1 MTTFIQFTKKLWIL
15 VCRRKFLKELD
26 EEMGFHCA
34 QAEKEFIAGG
44 MTPQAARQAAIR
56 QFGNMTKLRE
66 QSHQAVAFRMETVA
80 QDLRFAIRQMLRSP
94 GFAVT
99 AVTTLALGIA
109 ANVIVFGVLQ
119 ALVLRPLDVP
129 HAGKVVSL
137 QPGRNETN
145 FSYPEVRDIRDGQ
158 SVFSAVAA
166 DRVMD
171 FGLDANGTTHPIW
184 GYEVSGQYF
193 EVVSIKPLLGRLLAR
208 ADDDHPGAAEVA
220 VLSWAAWKNYFNS
233 DPAIIG
239 KTVHLNKLPYTVIG
253 VTPQGFYGTEKFL
266 QPEVFVPM
274 SNEAE
279 IEKFNWLDGRQNH
292 NVWAI
297 ARMKEGINLQQV
309 QADLKTVAFRI
320 TKQFP
325 KEEEGLSIRV
335 MRPGLLG
342 DTFGAP
348 ARAFLAGIMA
358 LAGIVLL
365 AACANLGGLFAARTA
380 DRTRELAIRMAIGSS
395 RFRILRQVL
404 TEAFLLALL
413 AGLAASALGWAALSG
428 LAAWRPPT
436 DLPIQFAVLPQP
448 SLILVAGL
456 FSFAAA
462 VLFGIMPLRQVL
474 NADPNDAIKSGVG
487 QSGAGHRWALR
498 DILLAAQIALCC
510 VTVTAAFVAVRGLGR
525 SLNMELG
532 FQPANAVR
540 AQFDLAQAGYSKESA
555 ASFQRRL
562 LAAAS
567 ELPGVEAIGYANT
580 TPLAIDQSGTA
591 VFSPETTDM
600 RLINIA
606 FGAPDYS
613 VSPGYLAAAG
623 TPLVSGRDISFVDTA
638 KSPPVAI
645 VNQEFARRLFHAD
658 HVIGRYFKN
667 LSGHPIQIVG
677 VVADGKYD
685 TLNEDPK
692 PAIFFPI
699 AQEGNT
705 STTLI
710 VRTHPDPTGVT
721 GREMAAAIRKTI
733 LDLDPAIP
741 IQQSSV
747 WSSQLG
753 LQLFPAQVATVAL
766 SLFGVFGLLLSITG
780 TFGLASYSVTKRLRE
795 LSIRA
800 ALGAQAKQ
808 ILAAALGRMLMLL
821 SIGSMIGLV
830 LGAAASRLLSAVVYQ
845 ASALDPIVLCAVAFT
860 MLLTGL
866 VSIVNPV
873 RRALHIDPAG
883 VLREQ

>member
-1 MTTFIQFTKKLWIL
+1 MSTFIQFMKKLWIL
-15 VCRRKFLKELD
+15 ICRRKFLSELD
-26 EEMGFHCA
+26 EEMAFHRT
-34 QAEKEFIAGG
+34 QVEKEFIAGG
-44 MTPQAARQAAIR
+44 MTPQAARDAAMR
-56 QFGNMTKLRE
+56 QFGNVSKLRE
-66 QSHQAVAFRMETVA
+66 QSHQAVAFRMETVV

-129 HAGKVVSL
+129 NAGKVVSL
-137 QPGRNETN
+137 QRSRNDTN
-145 FSYPEVRDIRDGQ
+145 FSYPEFRDIRDGQ

-171 FGLDANGTTHPIW
+171 FGLDASGATHPIW

-193 EVVSIKPLLGRLLAR
+193 EVVSIKPLLGRLLSR

-220 VLSWAAWKNYFNS
+220 VLSWGAWKNYFNS

-239 KTVHLNKLPYTVIG
+239 KTVRLNKLPYTVIG

-266 QPEVFVPM
+266 QPDVFVPM

-292 NVWAI
+292 NAWAI
-297 ARMKEGINLQQV
+297 ARLKEGINLPQA
-309 QADLKTVAFRI
+309 QADLNTVASRI
-320 TKQFP
+320 TKQLP
-325 KEEEGLSIRV
+325 KEEAGLSIRV
-335 MRPGLLG
+335 VRPGLLG

-348 ARAFLAGIMA
+348 ARAFLVGIMA

-380 DRTRELAIRMAIGSS
+380 DRTRELAIRIAIGSS

-413 AGLAASALGWAALSG
+413 AGLAASALGWAALTG

-436 DLPIQFAVLPQP
+436 SLPIQFAVLPQP
-448 SLILVAGL
+448 SLILAAGL
-456 FSFAAA
+456 LSFVAA
-462 VLFGIMPLRQVL
+462 VLFGIMPLRQIL
-474 NADPNDAIKSGVG
+474 NADPNDAIKSGGG
-487 QSGAGHRWALR
+487 QSSGGRRWALR

-510 VTVTAAFVAVRGLGR
+510 ITVTAAFVALRGLGK
-525 SLNMELG
+525 SLSMELG
-532 FQPANAVR
+532 FRPANAVR
-540 AQFDLAQAGYSKESA
+540 AQFDLAQAGYSSESA

-567 ELPGVEAIGYANT
+567 QLPGVEAIGYANS
-580 TPLAIDQSGTA
+580 TPLAIDQSNTA

-600 RLINIA
+600 RLINAA
-606 FGAPDYS
+606 FGAPYYS
-613 VSPGYLAAAG
+613 VSPGYLSAAG
-623 TPLVSGRDISFVDTA
+623 TPLVSGRDISFADTA

-677 VVADGKYD
+677 VVANGKYE

-692 PAIFFPI
+692 PAIFFPF

-705 STTLI
+705 TTALV

-721 GREMAAAIRKTI
+721 SRDMAAAIRKTI

-741 IQQSSV
+741 IQESSA

-766 SLFGVFGLLLSITG
+766 SLFGAFGLLLSITG
-780 TFGLASYSVTKRLRE
+780 TFGLASYSVTKRLHE
-795 LSIRA
+795 LSIRV

-821 SIGSMIGLV
+821 SIGSMIGLI
-830 LGAAASRLLSAVVYQ
+830 LGAAGSRLLSAVVYQ
-845 ASALDPIVLCAVAFT
+845 ASALDPIVLCGVAFT

-866 VSIVNPV
+866 VSIVSPV
-873 RRALHIDPAG
+873 HRALHIDPAG

>member
-1 MTTFIQFTKKLWIL
+1 MSTFIQFLKKLWIL
-15 VCRRKFLKELD
+15 LCRRKFLNELD
-26 EEMGFHCA
+26 EEMAFHRA
-34 QAEKEFIAGG
+34 QAAQEFIAGG
-44 MTPQAARQAAIR
+44 MTPQAARDTAMR
-56 QFGNMTKLRE
+56 QFGNVTKLRE
-66 QSHQAVAFRMETVA
+66 QSHQAVAFRMETVV
-80 QDLRFAIRQMLRSP
+80 QDLRFAVRQLLRSP

-129 HAGKVVSL
+129 QAGKVVSL

-145 FSYPEVRDIRDGQ
+145 FSYLEFRDIRDGQ

-171 FGLDANGTTHPIW
+171 FGLDANGATHPIW

-239 KTVHLNKLPYTVIG
+239 KTVRLNKLPYTVIG

-297 ARMKEGINLQQV
+297 ARIKEGINLPQV
-309 QADLKTVAFRI
+309 QADLKTVAARI

-325 KEEEGLSIRV
+325 KDEAGLSIRV
-335 MRPGLLG
+335 VRPGLLG

-348 ARAFLAGIMA
+348 ARAFLVGIMA

-380 DRTRELAIRMAIGSS
+380 DRSRELAIRMAIGSS

-436 DLPIQFAVLPQP
+436 SLPIQFAVLPQP
-448 SLILVAGL
+448 SLILAAGL
-456 FSFAAA
+456 FSFVAAI
-462 VLFGIMPLRQVL
+462 LFGIMPLRQIL
-474 NADPNDAIKSGVG
+474 KADPNDAIKSGVG
-487 QSGAGHRWALR
+487 QSSAGRRWALR

-510 VTVTAAFVAVRGLGR
+510 ITVTAAFVALRGLGR
-525 SLNMELG
+525 SLSMELG
-532 FQPANAVR
+532 FRPANAVR
-540 AQFDLAQAGYSKESA
+540 AQFELAQAGYSSESA

-567 ELPGVEAIGYANT
+567 QLPGVEAIGYANT

-591 VFSPETTDM
+591 VFSAETTDM
-600 RLINIA
+600 RLTNVA
-606 FGAPDYS
+606 FGAPYYS
-613 VSPGYLAAAG
+613 VSPGYLRAAG
-623 TPLVSGRDISFVDTA
+623 TTLVSGRDISFADTA

-677 VVADGKYD
+677 VVANGKYE

-705 STTLI
+705 STALI
-710 VRTHPDPTGVT
+710 VRTHADPTGVT
-721 GREMAAAIRKTI
+721 SRDMAAAIRKTI

-741 IQQSSV
+741 IQESSS

-766 SLFGVFGLLLSITG
+766 SLFGAFGLLLSITG

-795 LSIRA
+795 LSIRV

-821 SIGSMIGLV
+821 SIGSTIGLI
-830 LGAAASRLLSAVVYQ
+830 LGAAGSRLLSAIVYQ

>member
-1 MTTFIQFTKKLWIL
+1 MSTFIQFLKKLWIL
-15 VCRRKFLKELD
+15 LWRRKFLNELD
-26 EEMGFHCA
+26 EEMAFHRA

-44 MTPQAARQAAIR
+44 MTPQAARDAAMR
-56 QFGNMTKLRE
+56 QFGNVAKLKE
-66 QSHQAVAFRMETVA
+66 QSHQAVAFRMETVV
-80 QDLRFAIRQMLRSP
+80 QDLRLAIRQMLRSP

-129 HAGKVVSL
+129 NAGKVVSL

-145 FSYPEVRDIRDGQ
+145 FSYPEFRDIRDGQ

-171 FGLDANGTTHPIW
+171 FGLDANGATHPIW

-220 VLSWAAWKNYFNS
+220 VLSWGAWKNYFNS
-233 DPAIIG
+233 DPDIIG
-239 KTVHLNKLPYTVIG
+239 KTVRLNKLPYTVIG
-253 VTPQGFYGTEKFL
+253 VTPRGFYGTEKFL

-292 NVWAI
+292 NAWAI
-297 ARMKEGINLQQV
+297 ARIKEGINLPQV
-309 QADLKTVAFRI
+309 QADLNTVASRI

-325 KEEEGLSIRV
+325 KEEAGLSIRV
-335 MRPGLLG
+335 VRPGLLG
-342 DTFGAP
+342 DTLGAP

-404 TEAFLLALL
+404 TEAFLLALM

-428 LAAWRPPT
+428 LGAWRPPT
-436 DLPIQFAVLPQP
+436 SLPLQFAVLPQP
-448 SLILVAGL
+448 SLILAAGL
-456 FSFAAA
+456 FSFVAA
-462 VLFGIMPLRQVL
+462 VLFGIMPLRQIL
-474 NADPNDAIKSGVG
+474 NADPNDAIKTGVG
-487 QSGAGHRWALR
+487 QSSAGRRWALR
-498 DILLAAQIALCC
+498 DILLAGQIALCC
-510 VTVTAAFVAVRGLGR
+510 ITITAAFVALRGLGK
-525 SLNMELG
+525 SLSMELG
-532 FQPANAVR
+532 FRPANAVR
-540 AQFDLAQAGYSKESA
+540 AQFELAQAGYSSESA

-567 ELPGVEAIGYANT
+567 QLPGVEAIGYANS

-591 VFSPETTDM
+591 VFSSETTDM
-600 RLINIA
+600 RLTNVA

-623 TPLVSGRDISFVDTA
+623 TPLVSGRDVNFADTA

-658 HVIGRYFKN
+658 HVIGRYFKT
-667 LSGHPIQIVG
+667 LSGRPIQIVG
-677 VVADGKYD
+677 VVANGKYG

-699 AQEGNT
+699 SQERKT
-705 STTLI
+705 STALV

-721 GREMAAAIRKTI
+721 SRDMAVAIRKTI
-733 LDLDPAIP
+733 LDLDPAVP
-741 IQQSSV
+741 IQESSV

-766 SLFGVFGLLLSITG
+766 SLFGAFGLLLSITG

-795 LSIRA
+795 LSIRV

-821 SIGSMIGLV
+821 SIGSMIGLI

-860 MLLTGL
+860 LLLTGL

>member
-1 MTTFIQFTKKLWIL
+1 MSTFIQFLKKLWIL
-15 VCRRKFLKELD
+15 LWRRKFLNELD
-26 EEMGFHCA
+26 EEMAFHRA

-44 MTPQAARQAAIR
+44 MTPQAARDAAIR
-56 QFGNMTKLRE
+56 QFGNVTKLRE
-66 QSHQAVAFRMETVA
+66 QSHQAVAFRMETVV
-80 QDLRFAIRQMLRSP
+80 QDLRFAVRQMLRSP

-119 ALVLRPLDVP
+119 ALVLRPLNVP

-137 QPGRNETN
+137 QPGTNETN
-145 FSYPEVRDIRDGQ
+145 FSYLEFRDIRDGQ

-171 FGLDANGTTHPIW
+171 FGLDANGASHPIW

-220 VLSWAAWKNYFNS
+220 VLSWAAWKNYFNG

-239 KTVHLNKLPYTVIG
+239 KIVRLNKLPYTVIG

-266 QPEVFVPM
+266 QPQVFVPM

-279 IEKFNWLDGRQNH
+279 IEKFNWLDGRQTH

-297 ARMKEGINLQQV
+297 ARIKEGISLAQG
-309 QADLKTVAFRI
+309 QADLNTVASRI

-325 KEEEGLSIRV
+325 KEEAGLSIRV
-335 MRPGLLG
+335 LRAGLLG

-380 DRTRELAIRMAIGSS
+380 DRTRELAIRMVIGSS

-413 AGLAASALGWAALSG
+413 AGLAASALGWAALSRLG
-428 LAAWRPPT
+428 AWRPAT
-436 DLPIQFAVLPQP
+436 SLPIQFAVLPQP
-448 SLILVAGL
+448 SVIMTAGL
-456 FSFAAA
+456 FSFVAA
-462 VLFGIMPLRQVL
+462 VLFGMMPLRQIL
-474 NADPNDAIKSGVG
+474 KADPNDAIKSGVG
-487 QSGAGHRWALR
+487 QSSAGRRWALR

-510 VTVTAAFVAVRGLGR
+510 ITVTAAFVALRGLGR
-525 SLNMELG
+525 SLNMALG

-540 AQFDLAQAGYSKESA
+540 AQFDLAQAGYSSESA
-555 ASFQRRL
+555 GSFQRRL

-567 ELPGVEAIGYANT
+567 QLPGVEAIGYANS

-591 VFSPETTDM
+591 VFSPQTTDM
-600 RLINIA
+600 RLINAA

-623 TPLVSGRDISFVDTA
+623 TPLVSGRDVSFADTA

-658 HVIGRYFKN
+658 HVIGRYFKT
-667 LSGHPIQIVG
+667 LSGRPIQIVG
-677 VVADGKYD
+677 VVANGKYG

-699 AQEGNT
+699 SQERKT
-705 STTLI
+705 STALV

-721 GREMAAAIRKTI
+721 SREMAAAIRKTI

-741 IQQSSV
+741 IQESSV

-766 SLFGVFGLLLSITG
+766 SLFGAFGLLLSITG

-795 LSIRA
+795 LSIRV

-821 SIGSMIGLV
+821 SIGSMIGLI
-830 LGAAASRLLSAVVYQ
+830 LGAAGGRLLSAVVYQ
-845 ASALDPIVLCAVAFT
+845 ASALDPIVLCGVAFT

-866 VSIVNPV
+866 VSIVSPV